1 MSPSEELIA
10 LSRAMAQAVDHAL
23 DDGPPWAATLQQWGV
38 AQPRLTPEQIA
49 IACGFRPTQGAP
61 PSEVRAV
68 LGALGDAS
76 PEESEHDRRILAES
90 HVAHYLELIRPK
102 STLGGIF
109 ANAAATSLRS
119 GAQSDRVETRRC
131 ERCGAGR
138 QKHSELKV
146 CGFCGHPFGQEF

>member
-1 MSPSEELIA
+1 
-10 LSRAMAQAVDHAL
+10 MAQAVDHAL
-23 DDGPPWAATLQQWGV
+23 EDGPTWAATLQRWGLSR
-38 AQPRLTPEQIA
+38 PRPTPEQIA
-49 IACGFRPTQGAP
+49 IACGFRPTRGAP

-76 PEESEHDRRILAES
+76 PGESEHDRRGLAERHS
-90 HVAHYLELIRPK
+90 EHYLELVRPQ

-119 GAQSDRVETRRC
+119 VAQADRVETRRC

-146 CGFCGHPFGQEF
+146 CGFCGHPFGQEV